1 MLNIKLPLEKIILHL
16 WNKEIQNSKF
26 NFILYKINEY
36 LQKKTVKIKYDK
48 MKNEKW
54 LLYMYFPRDE
64 NHIKR
69 RANKIKAPKKDMKD
83 TGKNV

>member
-69 RANKIKAPKKDMKD
+69 RANKIKVPKKAMKD